1 MNKIILLKKI
11 VENPEFREK
20 YWPDLKIDEKISD
33 YSSYILRSKN
43 PYLETLY
50 NLIIDDKDTSNILY
64 KKILKY
70 FKL

>member
-64 KKILKY
+64 KKILNY

>member
-11 VENPEFREK
+11 VENPEFRKK

-50 NLIIDDKDTSNILY
+50 NLIIDDKDTSAVLY
-64 KKILKY
+64 KKILNY